1 MPYCLIRPAE
11 IVCADSSQSQYDKKG
26 NVQEFV
32 LDVEKTEG
40 RKIFMAKDFNREVV
54 VRLDIAE
61 VFCGERLMEFGSS
74 Q

>member
-1 MPYCLIRPAE
+1 M
-11 IVCADSSQSQYDKKG
+11 
-26 NVQEFV
+26 QEFV

-61 VFCGERLMEFGSS
+61 SILRREANGIWFEPVKIAGRSR
-74 Q
+74 